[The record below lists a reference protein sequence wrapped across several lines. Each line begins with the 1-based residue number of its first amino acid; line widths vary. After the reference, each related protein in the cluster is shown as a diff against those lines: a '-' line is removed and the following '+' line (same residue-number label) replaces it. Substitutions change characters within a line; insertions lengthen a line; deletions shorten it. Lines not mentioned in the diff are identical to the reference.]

1 MYYSA
6 TQIDKAK
13 GLIFVRK
20 KKDIFALLEAKRKV
34 FLMKV
39 QYTLMRRCNL
49 FKPVGVNLHAGGNTL
64 RGETSESISF
74 EGIGFETVKAK

>member
-1 MYYSA
+1 MYRSNI
-6 TQIDKAK
+6 QIVNAI
-13 GLIFVRK
+13 GLIFVCRK
-20 KKDIFALLEAKRKV
+20 RDIFALLEAKRKV

-49 FKPVGVNLHAGGNTL
+49 FKPVGVNLHAGGYTL
-64 RGETSESISF
+64 RGETCESISF

>member
-1 MYYSA
+1 MYSS
-6 TQIDKAK
+6 TIQIVNAI

-49 FKPVGVNLHAGGNTL
+49 FKPVGVNLHAGGKTF
-64 RGETSESISF
+64 ESISI

>member
-49 FKPVGVNLHAGGNTL
+49 FKPVGVNLHAGG
-64 RGETSESISF
+64 ETCESISF
-74 EGIGFETVKAK
+74 EGIGIETVKAK